1 MAELTPVTELNYNQ
15 FKNLY
20 DSSKPYEDQNVALTG
35 KFDKE
40 TFDTYSNIAEQEK
53 ELGFFDKFTGGL
65 EKLFSAS
72 AAEPDIFTGGIT
84 TAPQSYNFKS
94 MANKYED
101 SLKDNFD
108 YSGLEDIKRR
118 ILNDENVP
126 LNNPFEDYP
135 DEQFDVDNEP
145 IPFKDPFKPF
155 QTMDYGNPPFSGLK
169 PSGIMQQAPFGTEVD
184 KYQGFT
190 NDTPSTNFKFLQSA
204 NEDLDELS
212 DIKNIQKARQSGGLQ
227 NILGNLVKFAVG
239 GAFPGTGLL
248 MNSGGLEGL
257 RNLNSRLQNSE
268 FGRSKT
274 LKDYFE
280 NRKNRIA
287 REEAQNNNNGG
298 GEGGRSDNR
307 GGATGPDRSGG
318 TGGRRGGAGRYR

>member
-108 YSGLEDIKRR
+108 YSGL
-118 ILNDENVP
+118 
-126 LNNPFEDYP
+126 EDYP

-298 GEGGRSDNR
+298 GGRDDS
-307 GGATGPDRSGG
+307 GAGDKASNSGG

>member
-20 DSSKPYEDQNVALTG
+20 DSSKPYEDQNTMLKG
-35 KFDKE
+35 KFNEE

-84 TAPQSYNFKS
+84 TAPQSYDFKS
-94 MANKYED
+94 MADMYED
-101 SLKDNFD
+101 SLKDSFD
-108 YSGLEDIKRR
+108 YSGLFKPK
-118 ILNDENVP
+118 NYGQA
-126 LNNPFEDYP
+126 PFEGL
-135 DEQFDVDNEP
+135 
-145 IPFKDPFKPF
+145 
-155 QTMDYGNPPFSGLK
+155 QTMDYGSPPFPGLK
-169 PSGIMQQAPFGTEVD
+169 PSGIMQQAPFGTELD

-239 GAFPGTGLL
+239 GAFPGAGLL
-248 MNSGGLEGL
+248 MNSGGLDSLKEI
-257 RNLNSRLQNSE
+257 NSRLQNSE

-298 GEGGRSDNR
+298 GEGGRDDNI
-307 GGATGPDRSGG
+307 GGASGPDKSGG
-318 TGGRRGGAGRYR
+318 TGGRRGGEGRYR